1 MTNQWKELS
10 KIINIGNMDSEE
22 IRRMSIE
29 NARMAVNQSKRIEE
43 MENYNIDN
51 KLNESIQTMIRWYRF
66 IELESN
72 GKVKWHLI
80 GYLSIPV
87 DSESIVQYM
96 KNILKKG
103 IYGEV
108 DRMLLNWM
116 RELYLLNKDIDTI
129 DSQWKWKLT
138 TDVQYQNHIKKYG
151 FG

>member
-1 MTNQWKELS
+1 MGDTREYKISREL
-10 KIINIGNMDSEE
+10 GDS
-22 IRRMSIE
+22 IVKM
-29 NARMAVNQSKRIEE
+29 VG
-43 MENYNIDN
+43 
-51 KLNESIQTMIRWYRF
+51 WYRF

-80 GYLSIPV
+80 GYLSNPV

-151 FG
+151 FV

>member
-1 MTNQWKELS
+1 
-10 KIINIGNMDSEE
+10 
-22 IRRMSIE
+22 MSIE
-29 NARMAVNQSKRIEE
+29 NARMAVNQSKRVEE
-43 MENYNIDN
+43 MEKYNIDN

-80 GYLSIPV
+80 GYLSNPV